1 MAKVDKYAEFAK
13 SLDCILKS
21 EDSMLEI
28 AKKLILEENE
38 KRYVTAANKRFVEFY
53 NEKLQRRELYKA
65 TIENFMEVAQ

>member
-1 MAKVDKYAEFAK
+1 MAKADKYVEFAR

-21 EDSMLEI
+21 EDPMFEI

-38 KRYVTAANKRFVEFY
+38 KRYVTAANKRFVDFY
-53 NEKLQRRELYKA
+53 NEQQQRKEFYKA

>member
-13 SLDCILKS
+13 SLDCILKA

-28 AKKLILEENE
+28 AKKLIFEENE

-53 NEKLQRRELYKA
+53 NEQQQRKEFYKA
-65 TIENFMEVAQ
+65 TIENFMGVAQ